1 MIFRQLFDPQSS
13 TYTYILGDE
22 VSREAIIIDPVFEQV
37 RREIALLEELDLKLV
52 ATLDTHVHADHVT
65 GAWLLKAQTGAKIA
79 LSPKSG
85 ARGADLYLAHGD
97 RVSFG
102 KRYVEARATPGHTE
116 GCTTYVLD
124 DRSAAFTGDSLLIR
138 GCGRTDFQ
146 RGSAAELYRSVQAQI
161 FSLPDNC
168 AVYPGHDY
176 AGCTS
181 SSVAEEKKFNPRLG
195 QGIREDDF
203 RGFMENLGLAHPK
216 QMEIAVPANLQCGQP
231 QAAAPEEADWG
242 PVHTTFAGVPE
253 VEPHWVEENLRNVH
267 LIDVREPQEFNDAL
281 GHAPGAVL
289 IPLGQLPQRFREI
302 PKDKPVAIIC
312 RSGARSARATLFL
325 RQNGFDR
332 VANVSGGMLRWR
344 TQNLTVE

>member
-1 MIFRQLFDPQSS
+1 
-13 TYTYILGDE
+13 
-22 VSREAIIIDPVFEQV
+22 
-37 RREIALLEELDLKLV
+37 
-52 ATLDTHVHADHVT
+52 
-65 GAWLLKAQTGAKIA
+65 
-79 LSPKSG
+79 
-85 ARGADLYLAHGD
+85 
-97 RVSFG
+97 
-102 KRYVEARATPGHTE
+102 
-116 GCTTYVLD
+116 VLD

-289 IPLGQLPQRFREI
+289 IPLGQLPQRFQEI